1 MKNARVLNHFWLRLS
16 AAKQAVLLLDYD
28 GTLAPFSVER
38 DQAKPYEGIR
48 EILIAI
54 RNDTATRMIIIS
66 GRGIDDL
73 LPLLGLDPPPEIW
86 GCHGWERLDADGQR
100 MLANLP
106 EPATEGLRQAER
118 WIKNED
124 LASYCEYKPTSLALH
139 WRGLPDHLVEELQSR
154 VSNCWQT
161 IALRSGLE
169 LHPFNGGLE
178 LRCPERNKGT
188 AIQAILAEL
197 ETDMPIAFLGD
208 DLTDEDG
215 FASLAGKG
223 LSVLVHREPRKTS
236 AELMIKPPDELIDFL
251 NQWHSHAPRK
261 TIVLERSLP

>member
-1 MKNARVLNHFWLRLS
+1 MKNVQVLNHFWQRLS
-16 AAKQAVLLLDYD
+16 ASKQSVLLLDYD
-28 GTLAPFSVER
+28 GTLAPFCVER
-38 DQAKPYEGIR
+38 DQAKPYDGIR

-54 RNDTATRMIIIS
+54 RNDTATRMIIVS

-100 MLANLP
+100 TVANLP
-106 EPATEGLRQAER
+106 QPAAAGLREAER
-118 WIKNED
+118 WIENED
-124 LASYCEYKPTSLALH
+124 LASYCEHKPTSLALH
-139 WRGLPDHLVEELQSR
+139 WRGLPDYMVEELQSR
-154 VSNCWQT
+154 TSNGWQT

-178 LRCPERNKGT
+178 LRCPDRNKGT

-197 ETDMPIAFLGD
+197 EPDMPIAFLGD

-215 FASLAGKG
+215 FASLSGKG
-223 LSVLVHREPRKTS
+223 LSILVHCEPRKTY
-236 AELMIKPPDELIDFL
+236 AELIIKPPDELIDFL
-251 NQWHSHAPRK
+251 NHWYDHAPRK
-261 TIVLERSLP
+261 ILVAERCL